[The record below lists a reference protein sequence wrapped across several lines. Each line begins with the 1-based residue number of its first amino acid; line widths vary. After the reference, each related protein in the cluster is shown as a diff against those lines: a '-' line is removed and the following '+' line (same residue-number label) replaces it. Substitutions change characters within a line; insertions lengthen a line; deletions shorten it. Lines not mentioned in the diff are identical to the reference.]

1 MKKLI
6 LITVACFIA
15 GLGATTMVML
25 KRAPKPAPVAHPAA
39 DSTAKGT
46 PADSARHHP
55 ADSTARDTAHVK
67 VDTTVRHESTIPA
80 ASATPQAAPA
90 VSASAHQDTAPLVK
104 LEKVKDFKAVARIF
118 SSMKPA
124 EAAQVLAFLSDTEVE
139 GILRAV
145 GPRQAADFMSNLPKE
160 RAAALSRR
168 LLVPA
173 PPKSDGVGQ

>member
-6 LITVACFIA
+6 LIGIACFA
-15 GLGATTMVML
+15 VGLGASTMVML
-25 KRAPKPAPVAHPAA
+25 KRAPRPAPHPAA
-39 DSTAKGT
+39 DSSAKVA
-46 PADSARHHP
+46 PADSAKLHP
-55 ADSTARDTAHVK
+55 ADSAAKDSAHAK
-67 VDTTVRHESTIPA
+67 LDTTVRHASTIPA
-80 ASATPQAAPA
+80 TSAATVPA
-90 VSASAHQDTAPLVK
+90 VPAPVPAHPDSAPVVK
-104 LEKVKDFKAVARIF
+104 LEKLRDFKAVARIF
-118 SSMKPA
+118 SSMKPT

-173 PPKSDGVGQ
+173 PPKTDGAGQ